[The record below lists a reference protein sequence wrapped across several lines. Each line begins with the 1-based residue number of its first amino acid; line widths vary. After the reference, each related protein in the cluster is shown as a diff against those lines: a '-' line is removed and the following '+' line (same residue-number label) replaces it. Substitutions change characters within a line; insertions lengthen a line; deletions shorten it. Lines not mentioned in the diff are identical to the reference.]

1 MAILIDEKKRV
12 LVQGITGREGR
23 ARTRLMREYG
33 TNVVGGVT
41 PGKGGQSV
49 LGVPVF
55 NTPQEAVNSL
65 GNIDVSVVFV
75 PAAGVKDA
83 AISAIE
89 AGIKLAVLV
98 PDRVPVW
105 DAMEIAAAAKANDA
119 MFLGPNTLGA
129 LSPGKAVVGM
139 IGGRAES
146 ARQWFKPGVPK
157 GVGVI
162 SRSGGMASSTG
173 YYLGQAGVRLS
184 SIVHIGGDA
193 VIGIRLPDA
202 ALMFEADPLTEAIVI
217 FGEIGSSQEEE
228 LSQLIADRKIT
239 KPVIAYIGGKA
250 AREGTRFS
258 HAGAIIEGGRGTHA
272 GKVKALREAG
282 ATVVDAFGELPGAV
296 VAILEQIK
304 GQSLMS
310 EADKKAV
317 WHSGITRIQPNK
329 VAVRGYDIAELMG
342 HVSFGAAVYLILTG
356 ELPSPAIARLMDAI
370 LVSSIDHGATPPSAL
385 SARNVASTGA
395 TLSASVA
402 AGIMSIN
409 RHHGGAIEDCAR
421 QLKAIADRAARDS
434 ISLEE
439 AATRTLRTMSEA
451 GERMSGFGHRV
462 HTKDPRTAR
471 LFELAR
477 EAGVDGVHMQ
487 AARAVEKAFA
497 DAKKSLPINVDGA
510 IGAILADL
518 GMNPAAFNGIFMI
531 ARTPGLI
538 AHVIEEQTREKPTGP
553 LSLRHAMRSRPPS
566 ARTTCSTS
574 PAARPP
580 TLRRPCTTR
589 SRAITTR
596 PTPGATSLRCLSPS
610 ARPLPARA
618 NGKIYVA
625 GGFIG
630 GTSVTNA
637 LRIYDIATNT
647 WTSGANMPTSPGV
660 EAAAAAVVNG
670 KFYVMGGDDFTNGLN
685 TTFIY
690 DIATNTWTTGATLP
704 DSRTNT
710 YGTASNGLIYVYGG
724 VILPAFTTTDT
735 LLRYDPVANSW
746 TNLGSA
752 GTAGLRQ
759 LRRHLAFRHGPT
771 ADHRRR
777 GLHWCLHHRHP
788 HLHHQRRYVQRRPGD
803 DRQPRRARAGHP
815 A

>member
-33 TNVVGGVT
+33 TNVVAGVT

-55 NTPQEAVNSL
+55 NTPKEAVVAL
-65 GNIDVSVVFV
+65 GQIDISVLFV

-89 AGIKLAVLV
+89 GGIKFAVLV

-129 LSPGKAVVGM
+129 LSPGKGVVGM

-146 ARQWFKPGVPK
+146 ARQWFKPAVPN

-162 SRSGGMASSTG
+162 SRSGGIASSTG
-173 YYLGQAGVRLS
+173 YYLGQAGVRIS
-184 SIVHIGGDA
+184 TIVHIGGDA

-202 ALMFEADPLTEAIVI
+202 ALMFEEDPFTEAIVV

-228 LSQLIADRKIT
+228 LAQLIVDRKIT

-258 HAGAIIEGGRGTHA
+258 HAGAIIEGGRGTHT

-282 ATVVDAFGELPGAV
+282 ATVVDAFGELPDAV
-296 VAILEQIK
+296 VEILRKMK
-304 GQSLMS
+304 GESLMS
-310 EADKKAV
+310 EADKNAV
-317 WHSGITRIQPNK
+317 WNTAITRVEPNK
-329 VAVRGYDIAELMG
+329 VAVRGYNIAELMG
-342 HVSFGAAVYLILTG
+342 RVSFGAAVYLTLTG
-356 ELPSPAIARLMDAI
+356 ELPSPAVARLMDAI

-385 SARNVASTGA
+385 AARSVASTGA

-421 QLKAIADRAARDS
+421 HLKAIADRATRES
-434 ISLEE
+434 ISMDE
-439 AATRTLRTMSEA
+439 AATRALATMREA
-451 GERMSGFGHRV
+451 GERMPGFGHRL

-477 EAGVDGVHMQ
+477 EAGVEGAHMQ

-497 DAKKSLPINVDGA
+497 EAKKSLPINVDGA

-531 ARTPGLI
+531 ARTPGLV
-538 AHVIEEQTREKPTGP
+538 AHVIEEQSRERPMRRIDPVNHGYDGP
-553 LSLRHAMRSRPPS
+553 
-566 ARTTCSTS
+566 
-574 PAARPP
+574 
-580 TLRRPCTTR
+580 
-589 SRAITTR
+589 
-596 PTPGATSLRCLSPS
+596 
-610 ARPLPARA
+610 PAR
-618 NGKIYVA
+618 K
-625 GGFIG
+625 
-630 GTSVTNA
+630 
-637 LRIYDIATNT
+637 LR
-647 WTSGANMPTSPGV
+647 S
-660 EAAAAAVVNG
+660 
-670 KFYVMGGDDFTNGLN
+670 
-685 TTFIY
+685 
-690 DIATNTWTTGATLP
+690 
-704 DSRTNT
+704 
-710 YGTASNGLIYVYGG
+710 
-724 VILPAFTTTDT
+724 
-735 LLRYDPVANSW
+735 
-746 TNLGSA
+746 
-752 GTAGLRQ
+752 
-759 LRRHLAFRHGPT
+759 
-771 ADHRRR
+771 
-777 GLHWCLHHRHP
+777 
-788 HLHHQRRYVQRRPGD
+788 
-803 DRQPRRARAGHP
+803 
-815 A
+815 

>member
-65 GNIDVSVVFV
+65 GKIDVSVVFV

-119 MFLGPNTLGA
+119 RFLGPNTLGA

-184 SIVHIGGDA
+184 TIVHIGGDA

-228 LSQLIADRKIT
+228 LAQLIADRKIT

-296 VAILEQIK
+296 VTILKQIK

-310 EADKKAV
+310 EAEKKAV

-342 HVSFGAAVYLILTG
+342 QVSFGAAVYLILTG

-370 LVSSIDHGATPPSAL
+370 LVSSIDHGATAPSAL
-385 SARNVASTGA
+385 SARTVASTGA

-421 QLKAIADRAARDS
+421 QLKAIADYAARDS
-434 ISLEE
+434 ISLQE
-439 AATRTLRTMSEA
+439 AATRTLRAMSEA

-487 AARAVEKAFA
+487 TSRAVEKAFA

-538 AHVIEEQTREKPTGP
+538 AHVIEEQTRERP
-553 LSLRHAMRSRPPS
+553 MR
-566 ARTTCSTS
+566 
-574 PAARPP
+574 
-580 TLRRPCTTR
+580 
-589 SRAITTR
+589 
-596 PTPGATSLRCLSPS
+596 
-610 ARPLPARA
+610 
-618 NGKIYVA
+618 
-625 GGFIG
+625 
-630 GTSVTNA
+630 
-637 LRIYDIATNT
+637 RI
-647 WTSGANMPTSPGV
+647 
-660 EAAAAAVVNG
+660 
-670 KFYVMGGDDFTNGLN
+670 
-685 TTFIY
+685 
-690 DIATNTWTTGATLP
+690 
-704 DSRTNT
+704 
-710 YGTASNGLIYVYGG
+710 
-724 VILPAFTTTDT
+724 
-735 LLRYDPVANSW
+735 DPVN
-746 TNLGSA
+746 
-752 GTAGLRQ
+752 
-759 LRRHLAFRHGPT
+759 HGYDGP
-771 ADHRRR
+771 
-777 GLHWCLHHRHP
+777 P
-788 HLHHQRRYVQRRPGD
+788 
-803 DRQPRRARAGHP
+803 DRSISEK
-815 A
+815 

>member
-1 MAILIDEKKRV
+1 M

-33 TNVVGGVT
+33 TNVVAGVT

-55 NTPQEAVNSL
+55 NTLQEAVNAL
-65 GNIDVSVVFV
+65 GKIDVSVVFV
-75 PAAGVKDA
+75 PAAGVKEA

-119 MFLGPNTLGA
+119 TFLGPNTLGA
-129 LSPGKAVVGM
+129 LSPGKAVIGM

-173 YYLGQAGVRLS
+173 YYLGHAGVRLS
-184 SIVHIGGDA
+184 TIVHIGGDA

-228 LSQLIADRKIT
+228 LAQLVVDRNIK

-258 HAGAIIEGGRGTHA
+258 HAGAIIEGGRGTHV

-296 VAILEQIK
+296 VKILEQIK

-310 EADKKAV
+310 EAEKKAV
-317 WHSGITRIQPNK
+317 WHSAITRIEPNK

-342 HVSFGAAVYLILTG
+342 RVSFGAAVYLILTG
-356 ELPSPAIARLMDAI
+356 ELPSLVVARLMDAI

-385 SARNVASTGA
+385 AARTVASTGA

-402 AGIMSIN
+402 AGVMSIN

-421 QLKAIADRAARDS
+421 QLKAIADRATRES
-434 ISLEE
+434 ISLDE
-439 AATRTLRTMSEA
+439 AATRTLATMSES
-451 GERMSGFGHRV
+451 GERMSGFGHRL

-477 EAGVDGVHMQ
+477 EAGVDGAHMQ
-487 AARAVEKAFA
+487 AARAVEKAFV

-538 AHVIEEQTREKPTGP
+538 AHVIEEQTRERP
-553 LSLRHAMRSRPPS
+553 MR
-566 ARTTCSTS
+566 
-574 PAARPP
+574 
-580 TLRRPCTTR
+580 
-589 SRAITTR
+589 
-596 PTPGATSLRCLSPS
+596 
-610 ARPLPARA
+610 
-618 NGKIYVA
+618 
-625 GGFIG
+625 
-630 GTSVTNA
+630 
-637 LRIYDIATNT
+637 RI
-647 WTSGANMPTSPGV
+647 
-660 EAAAAAVVNG
+660 
-670 KFYVMGGDDFTNGLN
+670 
-685 TTFIY
+685 
-690 DIATNTWTTGATLP
+690 
-704 DSRTNT
+704 
-710 YGTASNGLIYVYGG
+710 
-724 VILPAFTTTDT
+724 
-735 LLRYDPVANSW
+735 DPVN
-746 TNLGSA
+746 
-752 GTAGLRQ
+752 
-759 LRRHLAFRHGPT
+759 HGYDGP
-771 ADHRRR
+771 
-777 GLHWCLHHRHP
+777 P
-788 HLHHQRRYVQRRPGD
+788 
-803 DRQPRRARAGHP
+803 PRTVSDTHSP
-815 A
+815 

>member
-55 NTPQEAVNSL
+55 NTPQEAVDSL
-65 GNIDVSVVFV
+65 GHIDISVVFV

-105 DAMEIAAAAKANDA
+105 DAMAIAAAAKANDA

-146 ARQWFKPGVPK
+146 ARQWFKPGVPT

-173 YYLGQAGVRLS
+173 YYLGQAGVRIS

-202 ALMFEADPLTEAIVI
+202 ALMFQADPLTEAIVI

-228 LSQLIADRKIT
+228 LAQLVADKKIT

-296 VAILEQIK
+296 VTILEQIK

-317 WHSGITRIQPNK
+317 WHSGITQIQPNK

-356 ELPSPAIARLMDAI
+356 ELPSPAVARLMDGI

-421 QLKAIADRAARDS
+421 QLKSIVDRAARDS

-439 AATRTLRTMSEA
+439 AATRTLRAMNEA

-462 HTKDPRTAR
+462 HNKDPRTAR

-477 EAGVDGVHMQ
+477 EAGVDGAYIQ

-497 DAKKSLPINVDGA
+497 AAKKSLPINVDGA

-538 AHVIEEQTREKPTGP
+538 AHVIEEQTRERP
-553 LSLRHAMRSRPPS
+553 MR
-566 ARTTCSTS
+566 
-574 PAARPP
+574 
-580 TLRRPCTTR
+580 
-589 SRAITTR
+589 
-596 PTPGATSLRCLSPS
+596 
-610 ARPLPARA
+610 
-618 NGKIYVA
+618 
-625 GGFIG
+625 
-630 GTSVTNA
+630 
-637 LRIYDIATNT
+637 RI
-647 WTSGANMPTSPGV
+647 
-660 EAAAAAVVNG
+660 
-670 KFYVMGGDDFTNGLN
+670 
-685 TTFIY
+685 
-690 DIATNTWTTGATLP
+690 
-704 DSRTNT
+704 
-710 YGTASNGLIYVYGG
+710 
-724 VILPAFTTTDT
+724 
-735 LLRYDPVANSW
+735 DPVN
-746 TNLGSA
+746 
-752 GTAGLRQ
+752 
-759 LRRHLAFRHGPT
+759 HGYDGPS
-771 ADHRRR
+771 
-777 GLHWCLHHRHP
+777 
-788 HLHHQRRYVQRRPGD
+788 
-803 DRQPRRARAGHP
+803 PRTISDAHSP
-815 A
+815 

>member
-33 TNVVGGVT
+33 TNVVAGVT

-65 GNIDVSVVFV
+65 GEIDISVVFV

-83 AISAIE
+83 AVSAID
-89 AGIKLAVLV
+89 AGIKLTVLV

-105 DAMEIAAAAKANDA
+105 DAMEIAAAAKANGA

-129 LSPGKAVVGM
+129 LSPGKGVVGM

-173 YYLGQAGVRLS
+173 YYLGQAGVRIS
-184 SIVHIGGDA
+184 TIVHIGGDA

-202 ALMFEADPLTEAIVI
+202 ALMFEGDPLTEAIVI

-228 LSQLIADRKIT
+228 LAQLIVDRKVI

-282 ATVVDAFGELPGAV
+282 ATVVDAFGDLPDAV
-296 VAILEQIK
+296 VKILKKMK
-304 GQSLMS
+304 GESLMS
-310 EADKKAV
+310 EADKNAV
-317 WHSGITRIQPNK
+317 WNTAITRVEPNK
-329 VAVRGYDIAELMG
+329 VAVRGYNIAELMG
-342 HVSFGAAVYLILTG
+342 RVPFGAAVYLTLTG
-356 ELPSPAIARLMDAI
+356 ELASPAVARLMDAI

-385 SARNVASTGA
+385 AARSVASTGA
-395 TLSASVA
+395 TLSTSVA

-421 QLKAIADRAARDS
+421 QLRAIAERATRES
-434 ISLEE
+434 ISMDE
-439 AATRTLRTMSEA
+439 AAALTLAVMREA
-451 GERMSGFGHRV
+451 GERMPGFGHRL

-518 GMNPAAFNGIFMI
+518 GMDPAAFNGIFMI
-531 ARTPGLI
+531 ARTPGLV
-538 AHVIEEQTREKPTGP
+538 AHVIEEQTREKP
-553 LSLRHAMRSRPPS
+553 MR
-566 ARTTCSTS
+566 
-574 PAARPP
+574 
-580 TLRRPCTTR
+580 
-589 SRAITTR
+589 
-596 PTPGATSLRCLSPS
+596 
-610 ARPLPARA
+610 
-618 NGKIYVA
+618 
-625 GGFIG
+625 
-630 GTSVTNA
+630 
-637 LRIYDIATNT
+637 RI
-647 WTSGANMPTSPGV
+647 
-660 EAAAAAVVNG
+660 
-670 KFYVMGGDDFTNGLN
+670 
-685 TTFIY
+685 
-690 DIATNTWTTGATLP
+690 
-704 DSRTNT
+704 
-710 YGTASNGLIYVYGG
+710 
-724 VILPAFTTTDT
+724 
-735 LLRYDPVANSW
+735 DPVN
-746 TNLGSA
+746 
-752 GTAGLRQ
+752 
-759 LRRHLAFRHGPT
+759 HGYDGP
-771 ADHRRR
+771 
-777 GLHWCLHHRHP
+777 
-788 HLHHQRRYVQRRPGD
+788 PG
-803 DRQPRRARAGHP
+803 RSLSEKSSS
-815 A
+815 